1 MRSASKSNI
10 ARIMREL
17 AGNGRLPPAGTA
29 KNDSG
34 TTDGRRTRELAVR
47 RSGRRMSFLLAFLSF
62 CFCVLAVQMTLL
74 TNMQHDAAGTTGSR
88 AGQFRAEIHDRNGNP
103 LAINVKATTLAAV
116 PGDMVD
122 PAGTARALQRIFP
135 DLDADDLAG
144 DFRNR
149 KSFVWIRKELSPE
162 QHQAVHDIGEP
173 GLVFGERLVRFY
185 PNGRL
190 AAHVLGGV
198 RDGEAG
204 LGGIGL
210 VGVSG
215 AEGYFDDELRRIAR
229 RNRPLA
235 LSIDLSVQAAT
246 RKVLADGLDLVNA
259 RKGSAILMD
268 VRSGEVLAMVS
279 LPDFDPNSRPP
290 LPRATD
296 PADSPLFNHAVQ
308 GIYELGSAQKILTV
322 AMGLESGKVGPATL
336 VDTTQPLVV
345 GGNSVSDFKYLGPT
359 MSVRDIIIESSNVGV
374 ARIALCLGRTKQK
387 DFLSSLGYLEPV
399 QIELTEAAGAK
410 PIVPKVWRK
419 STTVTV
425 SYGHGLSVSPLRL
438 ATSYAAIA
446 NGGTLIDPTLRK
458 TAGPVSGKRVI
469 SAENANA
476 LREFLRGVV
485 MQGTA
490 TIARKNPYH
499 IGGKTGTADKVA
511 PNGGYYEDRVV
522 STFAAMFPA
531 YRPKYVLVV
540 ITDEP
545 EVEIDGKNRR
555 TAGWTAVPIAS
566 SIIYRVAPLLGL
578 RPADYPDSWTIKDG
592 GPPSLGP
599 CTASLG
605 IGNASRRQSA

>member
-1 MRSASKSNI
+1 MRSAPKYSI

-17 AGNGRLPPAGTA
+17 SGNVGREPSVTA
-29 KNDSG
+29 KDVG
-34 TTDGRRTRELAVR
+34 TTGDRMTPERAKR
-47 RSGRRMSFLLAFLSF
+47 RSGRRLSFLLAFLSF

-74 TNMQHDAAGTTGSR
+74 TNTKHDREGTTGSR
-88 AGQFRAEIHDRNGNP
+88 TDGFRAEIHDRNGNP
-103 LAINVKATTLAAV
+103 LAVNVKAKTLAAV
-116 PGDMVD
+116 PRDMVD

-135 DLDADDLAG
+135 DIDAVDIASDLKSK
-144 DFRNR
+144 

-173 GLVFGERLVRFY
+173 GLVFGERFVRFY

-198 RDGEAG
+198 RNGKEG
-204 LGGIGL
+204 LGGVEL
-210 VGVSG
+210 VGVGG
-215 AEGYFDDELRRIAR
+215 AEGYFDDELRRAAR
-229 RNRPLA
+229 RNWPLA

-246 RKVLADGLDLVNA
+246 RQVLADGLDLVNSK
-259 RKGSAILMD
+259 KGSAILMD
-268 VRSGEVLAMVS
+268 VHSGEVLAMVS

-290 LPRATD
+290 LPRTTD

-345 GGNSVSDFKYLGPT
+345 GGNSVSDFKYIGPT

-387 DFLSSLGYLEPV
+387 DFLSSLGYLDPV
-399 QIELTEAAGAK
+399 KVELTEAAGAK
-410 PIVPKVWRK
+410 PIVPKVWRN

-446 NGGTLIDPTLRK
+446 NGGILVDPTLRK
-458 TAGPVSGKRVI
+458 IDGPVSGKRVI
-469 SAENANA
+469 SVRNSNL

-490 TIARKNPYH
+490 TIAQKNPYH
-499 IGGKTGTADKVA
+499 IGGKTGTADKVS
-511 PNGGYYEDRVV
+511 PNGGYYDDRVV

-540 ITDEP
+540 IADEP
-545 EVEIDGKNRR
+545 EIVIDGKDRR

-578 RPADYPDSWTIKDG
+578 RPADYPDSWVVKDS
-592 GPPSLGP
+592 GPSSLGP
-599 CTASLG
+599 CSASLG
-605 IGNASRRQSA
+605 TGNESGRQPA